1 MNLENSGKGAC
12 SLPDSLMC
20 WEGGMRKQEE
30 RKVTRLSMMK
40 SEVVGVPNN
49 LRNWLSAHVTEML
62 D

>member
-1 MNLENSGKGAC
+1 
-12 SLPDSLMC
+12 
-20 WEGGMRKQEE
+20 MRKQEE